1 MYNNINYNNY
11 TVSQANEHNT
21 KLRNLY
27 NYNLH
32 KKQQLQKIALQQ
44 TVQASQ
50 VAHQNPYMNIH
61 QLYNISQLYSN
72 NNIHIDYEDTP
83 HDEIITKIKKV
94 IEDLN
99 GLLTNDDKINYLKNL
114 KPLKKIGTINNHSNT
129 IHLVENFIV
138 RKTLKFNRLGYILF
152 NNEIKALSRL
162 YKYDNFP
169 KILGWDSRT
178 LTIYMTYC
186 GKEINSKN
194 IPDNYLEQ
202 YTIIKNV
209 FLKEKLSNNDILE
222 RNMCVLG
229 DKINIIDFGLCN
241 DFEINK
247 VISELYYKLEKIFGE
262 KKRAMMIQHLQNQQ
276 QNQQQNQKQNQQQN
290 QHQQQH
296 QSIQQ
301 YQQQHQ
307 QQHQQPIN
315 NQMKQYLQHY
325 QHNFKQYQ
333 QQYVHN
339 FKMYQQ
345 QYIQQ
350 QNLQNNTLYNLN
362 NTFNSL
368 DIKNKDTE
376 LDIEQSNIDINDID
390 TDDDDET
397 KQ

>member
-1 MYNNINYNNY
+1 MINKEARNIAESDIIGHDVLILLAGISNDPFG
-11 TVSQANEHNT
+11 
-21 KLRNLY
+21 NLTTELIY
-27 NYNLH
+27 DPTRKYA
-32 KKQQLQKIALQQ
+32 KKIAL
-44 TVQASQ
+44 
-50 VAHQNPYMNIH
+50 IC
-61 QLYNISQLYSN
+61 
-72 NNIHIDYEDTP
+72 
-83 HDEIITKIKKV
+83 KK
-94 IEDLN
+94 N
-99 GLLTNDDKINYLKNL
+99 KINYLKNL

-247 VISELYYKLEKIFGE
+247 VISELYYKLEKIYGE
-262 KKRAMMIQHLQNQQ
+262 KKRAMMIQYYQKQPQQ
-276 QNQQQNQKQNQQQN
+276 QP
-290 QHQQQH
+290 
-296 QSIQQ
+296 
-301 YQQQHQ
+301 QQQHQ
-307 QQHQQPIN
+307 QQQPHHQQ
-315 NQMKQYLQHY
+315 QHY
-325 QHNFKQYQ
+325 QQHNIQMNHNQKNQY
-333 QQYVHN
+333 
-339 FKMYQQ
+339 
-345 QYIQQ
+345 
-350 QNLQNNTLYNLN
+350 LN
-362 NTFNSL
+362 
-368 DIKNKDTE
+368 
-376 LDIEQSNIDINDID
+376 
-390 TDDDDET
+390 
-397 KQ
+397 

>member
-32 KKQQLQKIALQQ
+32 KKQQLQKNALQAA
-44 TVQASQ
+44 QAVQ

-61 QLYNISQLYSN
+61 QLYYNNNNN

-94 IEDLN
+94 IEELD
-99 GLLTNDDKINYLKNL
+99 GLQTNDEKINYLKNL

-186 GKEINSKN
+186 GKEINNKN
-194 IPDNYLEQ
+194 IR
-202 YTIIKNV
+202 
-209 FLKEKLSNNDILE
+209 F
-222 RNMCVLG
+222 
-229 DKINIIDFGLCN
+229 
-241 DFEINK
+241 
-247 VISELYYKLEKIFGE
+247 
-262 KKRAMMIQHLQNQQ
+262 
-276 QNQQQNQKQNQQQN
+276 
-290 QHQQQH
+290 
-296 QSIQQ
+296 
-301 YQQQHQ
+301 
-307 QQHQQPIN
+307 
-315 NQMKQYLQHY
+315 
-325 QHNFKQYQ
+325 
-333 QQYVHN
+333 
-339 FKMYQQ
+339 
-345 QYIQQ
+345 
-350 QNLQNNTLYNLN
+350 
-362 NTFNSL
+362 
-368 DIKNKDTE
+368 
-376 LDIEQSNIDINDID
+376 
-390 TDDDDET
+390 
-397 KQ
+397 